1 MGPAPIPQTNGPTMS
16 IDKSLKRKGSMA
28 RIRCVMKRTERI
40 AKMIEDGKWVD
51 GRSPY
56 GLPKTLVIKVAV
68 KKKKEKV
75 EGDAAAAPAAD
86 AKKKK

>member
-1 MGPAPIPQTNGPTMS
+1 MS

-28 RIRCVMKRTERI
+28 RVRCVMTRTERI
-40 AKMIEDGKWVD
+40 AKMLEDGKFGE

-56 GLPKTLVIKVAV
+56 GLPKTRVLKVAV

-75 EGDAAAAPAAD
+75 EGEAEPAAD

>member
-1 MGPAPIPQTNGPTMS
+1 MS
-16 IDKSLKRKGSMA
+16 IDKSLKRKGSMT
-28 RIRCVMKRTERI
+28 RVRCVMTRNERI
-40 AKMIEDGKWVD
+40 AKMLEDGKWPE

-56 GLPKTLVIKVAV
+56 GLPKTLVTKVAV
-68 KKKKEKV
+68 KKKKEKT